1 MCPFAIEV
9 PTTALELFSVAFAAL
24 VEASA
29 LLPAAFAA
37 FILAAAASWLALAET
52 EAGRRART
60 VAWRIVSW
68 GFHWLSGYWDC
79 CDGCRRS
86 LSPLF
91 YGKSDK
97 SLPHKEK

>member
-29 LLPAAFAA
+29 LFPAALAA

-60 VAWRIVSW
+60 VAWSIISW
-68 GFHWLSGYWDC
+68 GYHCLKRILGLS
-79 CDGCRRS
+79 
-86 LSPLF
+86 
-91 YGKSDK
+91 
-97 SLPHKEK
+97 